1 MQGLESKLL
10 KGSGTAENSK
20 VVWMTLE
27 SKWLPQNLYAYK
39 YSASQFYSFSL
50 SHKHAM
56 ELCVF
61 LANYSKTLLMQPLED
76 QGNKVIISMR
86 FPEEKI
92 TVWGAKYVI
101 IITRLWYKQCSHCG
115 FSKTVAENR

>member
-10 KGSGTAENSK
+10 KGVWNSCK
-20 VVWMTLE
+20 FKSHVDDPRIKMAPTKPVCVHI
-27 SKWLPQNLYAYK
+27 
-39 YSASQFYSFSL
+39 SL

-61 LANYSKTLLMQPLED
+61 LANYSKTLLMQPLKD
-76 QGNKVIISMR
+76 QGYKVILMR

-92 TVWGAKYVI
+92 TVFGCKVCDHNNEV
-101 IITRLWYKQCSHCG
+101 L
-115 FSKTVAENR
+115 V